1 MRVVTIPVALMLAV
15 ATGRAFGANG
25 PQAPRASAPVAAEP
39 RALLDKYCVAC
50 HNDRLKTA
58 GLMLDRTDLSQ
69 VGSGAEMWEKVL
81 RKLRAGMMPP
91 AGRPRPD
98 KPARDAFV
106 AWLEAEIDRT
116 AAARPNPGPPSV
128 HRLNRTE
135 YGNAIRDLLA
145 LDVDTSV
152 LLPGDDAA
160 FGFDNIADLLKV
172 SPVLLDGY
180 LAAANKI
187 SRLAVG
193 DPAVS
198 LGSAG
203 YNVSK
208 LMLQQDRMNDDLPF
222 GSRGGLAVRHFF
234 PYDGEYVIKIRVNG
248 PANPPQ
254 AVEVRVDGTRVAQL
268 PTVGR
273 EDEEPWDKGA
283 VETRVPIKA
292 GPRVL
297 GVSFVRQAVAPEN
310 RYPQYYPWGNS
321 ANFYTNTGAVRY
333 LNVTTVDVSGPFN
346 PGGPGDTPSR
356 RRIFVCRPATA
367 HDEEPCAS
375 RILAQLARRAYRR
388 PVADRDVEPLMAFFR
403 SARSKGDFDAGIRLA
418 LERLLADPSFLFRVE
433 QDAGGEGGGRSGRVS
448 DMELA
453 SRLSF
458 FLWSSIPDDELLQ
471 VAEQGVLRD
480 PAVLD
485 RQVRRMAADRRSKM
499 LVTNFGAQWLYL
511 RNVKQAKP
519 DTYSFPDWDD
529 DLRESLAQETEL
541 FLQSQVRDDRS
552 LMDLL
557 TANYTFV
564 NERLARHYG
573 LPNVYGERFRRVT
586 LPDTRRAGLLGHAS
600 ILTVT
605 SQPNRTSPVLRGKWL
620 LENLLGAPPPP
631 PPPDVPALPEG
642 QKDEPK
648 TMRERMEQHR
658 RNPVCASCHAV
669 MDPLGFS
676 LENFDAIGK
685 WRSTADGQQVDV
697 SGSLPDGSTF
707 TGPDGLRRMLES
719 RREDFVLTVV
729 EKLLTY
735 ALGRGVEY
743 YDMPAVRKIVREAAG
758 SDYRWSSI
766 ILGIARSNPFQSLG
780 RAVS

>member
-1 MRVVTIPVALMLAV
+1 MSVGRSAATLIFVV
-15 ATGRAFGANG
+15 ATAAQLRAAE
-25 PQAPRASAPVAAEP
+25 PQAAAVTQSPAAATP

-58 GLMLDRTDLSQ
+58 GLTLDGTDLSH
-69 VGSGAEMWEKVL
+69 VGVRAEMWEKVL
-81 RKLRAGMMPP
+81 RKMRAGMMPP

-98 KPARDAFV
+98 KAASTAFV
-106 AWLEAEIDRT
+106 SWLEGAIDHE
-116 AAARPNPGPPSV
+116 AAVRPNPGPPSV

-145 LDVDTSV
+145 LEVDASS

-180 LAAANKI
+180 LGAANKI

-198 LGSAG
+198 LGSAR
-203 YNVSK
+203 YDVSK
-208 LMLQQDRMNDDLPF
+208 LMVQQDRMSDDLPF

-234 PYDGEYVIKIRVNG
+234 PYDGEYVIKIQVNG

-254 AVEVRVDGTRVAQL
+254 AVEVRVDGTRIAQL

-283 VETRVPIKA
+283 VETRVPIRA
-292 GPRVL
+292 GQRVL

-356 RRIFVCRPATA
+356 QRIFTCRPAVPQ
-367 HDEEPCAS
+367 DDEPCAS

-388 PVADRDVEPLMAFFR
+388 PVTGRDVEPLMAFFR
-403 SARSKGDFDAGIRLA
+403 TARSKGDFDAGIRLA
-418 LERLLADPSFLFRVE
+418 LERLLADPNFLFRVE
-433 QDAGGEGGGRSGRVS
+433 QDSEGPAGPRRVN
-448 DMELA
+448 DTELA

-458 FLWSSIPDDELLQ
+458 FLWSSIPDDELLE
-471 VAEQGVLRD
+471 VAERGVLKD

-485 RQVRRMAADRRSKM
+485 RQVRRMLADRRSKT

-519 DTYSFPDWDD
+519 DTFSFPDWDD
-529 DLRESLAQETEL
+529 DLRDALAQETEL
-541 FLQSQVRDDRS
+541 FLESQMRDDRS
-552 LMDLL
+552 LTELL

-573 LPNVYGERFRRVT
+573 LAHIYGERFRRVT
-586 LPDTRRAGLLGHAS
+586 LPDARRAGLLGHAS

-605 SQPNRTSPVLRGKWL
+605 SQPNRTSPVMRGKWL

-631 PPPDVPALPEG
+631 APPDVPALPEAE
-642 QKDEPK
+642 KDEPR
-648 TMRERMEQHR
+648 TMRERMEHHR

-685 WRSTADGQQVDV
+685 WRSTSDGQPVDV

-707 TGPDGLRRMLES
+707 AGPDGLRRMLEG
-719 RREDFVLTVV
+719 RREDFVLTVA

-758 SDYRWSSI
+758 TDYRWSSI
-766 ILGIARSNPFQSLG
+766 IAGIARSHTFQSRG